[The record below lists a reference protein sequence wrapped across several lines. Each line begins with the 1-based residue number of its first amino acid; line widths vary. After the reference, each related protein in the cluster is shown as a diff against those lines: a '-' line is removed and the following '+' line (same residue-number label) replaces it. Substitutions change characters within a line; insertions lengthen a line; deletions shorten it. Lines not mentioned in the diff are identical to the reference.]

1 MNDCYYDRKDW
12 RSCKEAVRLVPF
24 SRFLLIINRPLL
36 YLVKA
41 LGSCI
46 LMAVIYIDGT
56 LSEMLEDQG
65 QRSEDGN

>member
-24 SRFLLIINRPLL
+24 SRFLLIINRHPLL
-36 YLVKA
+36 LDDSYL
-41 LGSCI
+41 
-46 LMAVIYIDGT
+46 DGT